1 MVGEDG
7 HARVLLGRLA
17 LRGGAA
23 HGGLGALV
31 HEDESKLDVPE
42 VLDGDEHVVEDGHV
56 LAVEAEEA
64 LERCQRTEAGAQVEE
79 CRVCVKEKEKF
90 VEEAELYV
98 KRTICLFLH
107 DFRRLF

>member
-1 MVGEDG
+1 MVLQDRNP
-7 HARVLLGRLA
+7 AAVPTLPAAAAAAA
-17 LRGGAA
+17 LDP
-23 HGGLGALV
+23 LV
-31 HEDESKLDVPE
+31 DEDEGELDAPQ
-42 VLDGDEHVVEDGHV
+42 VLDGHEHVVEDGDV